1 MFTGSRPV
9 NGSSMSRTCGSCRTA
24 ARNWT
29 FCWLPFDSSSA
40 RRSANSGTRK
50 RASQDV
56 ASRVAMSARDAL
68 EAGEEDEL
76 LEDGHLRVEAA
87 LLGQVAP
94 RVARQR
100 PVVGAAPA

>member
-9 NGSSMSRTCGSCRTA
+9 NGSSMSRTCGSCMTA

-29 FCWLPFDSSSA
+29 FCWLPFESSSA

-50 RASQDV
+50 RASHDR
-56 ASRVAMSARDAL
+56 ASRVGEVGGHAL

-76 LEDGHLRVEAA
+76 VEHRHLRVEAA

-94 RVARQR
+94 GLPRQR